1 MAVEPPGRQ
10 RSSGGD
16 FASPPTPTLLS
27 PSLREAL
34 NGSSSWIFS
43 GLRTPSTPTT
53 NGARKVDSGRDSEE
67 DADWED
73 AGVVTPDDRAYGAS
87 SLTSAAEDDFVPV
100 SPHVGF
106 ASPQLRLA
114 DLQRHAD
121 PREFIA
127 TVFDDAG
134 TKPGHAA
141 DMLDSLLAR
150 LAPGQ
155 LRNRFE
161 KELDEAVLARC
172 LQDSA
177 SVSPLSHV
185 DWFPAKLAD
194 SLQDTVGSH
203 LPSSGAL
210 SWSASDAE
218 RPPSP
223 RMSCSSSCSS
233 FAQVEATSEAE
244 KSDDNWT
251 DEEDER
257 LPVAPS
263 SIRSFS
269 ADSLS
274 LRPPPFGSVRPR
286 RGEY

>member
-34 NGSSSWIFS
+34 NGSGSWIFS

-53 NGARKVDSGRDSEE
+53 KGARKFDSGRDSEE

-172 LQDSA
+172 LQESA

-185 DWFPAKLAD
+185 DWFSAEIADCASGHCRVESPLLRGSVVECIRRRASSLAPD
-194 SLQDTVGSH
+194 VVLVFLLLVRPGRSH
-203 LPSSGAL
+203 L
-210 SWSASDAE
+210 
-218 RPPSP
+218 
-223 RMSCSSSCSS
+223 
-233 FAQVEATSEAE
+233 
-244 KSDDNWT
+244 
-251 DEEDER
+251 
-257 LPVAPS
+257 
-263 SIRSFS
+263 
-269 ADSLS
+269 
-274 LRPPPFGSVRPR
+274 
-286 RGEY
+286 